1 MPFRGVFDP
10 VSFCIAALPSLFAGL
25 LRLHGADIARL
36 QRLLDPLLITL
47 LFIAFNGNTLLV
59 ADLGGLPAW
68 IWVTFSVAVL
78 LPRAGIYASYRSR
91 SLYTLARRVTSSWL
105 LVLTALLLLSYATKS
120 TASFSRID
128 TSLWALTA
136 WLLLL
141 ANHVGL
147 RKLLRHHRSQGGN
160 SRTIL
165 YWGLPPAAASF
176 AAQVEANRWMGLKLV
191 AWFGPLPPTAMAATP
206 GLPTFGGHHREM
218 QRWLERHAVDRI
230 VFSHVTRDGLEMADL
245 LRIFG
250 DMAVPVVYAPDWAQ
264 ATMHFTV
271 DQVGQQPCLDLW
283 GSRQLLSDRQLK
295 RSFDLLVAGTGVLLI
310 SPLLLLISLAVKLS
324 SRGPVLF
331 RQERYRLD
339 GKRFAVYKFRSM
351 RVLEAGDQP
360 GLQQATRND
369 PRVTPVGA
377 VLRRWSLDELPQ
389 LFNVLKGEMSLV
401 GPRPHAVEHNEYSR
415 QHVAGYM
422 QRHAF
427 KPGITGLAQ
436 VEGWRG
442 ETATLDSMAA
452 RVDADLRYQRNWSL
466 KLDIKILIKTLLHLR
481 SPNAY

>member
-1 MPFRGVFDP
+1 M
-10 VSFCIAALPSLFAGL
+10 FAGL
-25 LRLHGADIARL
+25 LRLHGDDIARL

-47 LFIAFNGNTLLV
+47 LFIGLNGNALTV
-59 ADLGGLPAW
+59 ADLGGLPPW
-68 IWVTFSVAVL
+68 IWVALSVAVL
-78 LPRAGIYASYRSR
+78 LPRVGIYASYRSR

-120 TASFSRID
+120 TASFSRLD
-128 TSLWALTA
+128 TSLWALSA

-141 ANHVGL
+141 VNHVGL
-147 RKLLRHHRSQGGN
+147 RKLLRYHRTHGGN

-165 YWGLPPAAASF
+165 YWGLPSAAASF

-191 AWFGPLPPTAMAATP
+191 AWFGPQPPASTADPQALPP
-206 GLPTFGGHHREM
+206 FGGHLCEM
-218 QRWLERHAVDRI
+218 QSWLEHHAVDRI

-250 DMAVPVVYAPDWAQ
+250 DTAVPVVYAPDWAQ
-264 ATMHFTV
+264 STMHFTV
-271 DQVGQQPCLDLW
+271 DQVGQQTCIDLW

-295 RSFDLLVAGTGVLLI
+295 RSFDLLIAGAGVLVI
-310 SPLLLLISLAVKLS
+310 APLLLLIALAVKLS
-324 SRGPVLF
+324 SPGPVLF
-331 RQERYRLD
+331 RQERYGLD
-339 GKRFAVYKFRSM
+339 GKRFAVFKFRSM
-351 RVLEAGDQP
+351 HVLEAGDQP

-369 PRVTPVGA
+369 PRVSRVGA

-389 LFNVLKGEMSLV
+389 LFNVLSGQMSLV
-401 GPRPHAVEHNEYSR
+401 GPRPHAVEHNEYYR
-415 QHVAGYM
+415 RHVAGYM

-436 VEGWRG
+436 VEGLRG
-442 ETATLDSMAA
+442 ETANLESMAA

>member
-47 LFIAFNGNTLLV
+47 LFIAFNGNPLTV

-68 IWVTFSVAVL
+68 LWVAFSVAVL

-120 TASFSRID
+120 TASFSRLD

-141 ANHVGL
+141 GNHVGL
-147 RKLLRHHRSQGGN
+147 RKLLHHHRSQGGN

-191 AWFGPLPPTAMAATP
+191 AWFGPQPPTAMAATP

-250 DMAVPVVYAPDWAQ
+250 DTAVPVVYAPDWAQ

-310 SPLLLLISLAVKLS
+310 SPLLLLIALAVKLS
-324 SRGPVLF
+324 SPGPVLF
-331 RQERYRLD
+331 RQERYGLD

-401 GPRPHAVEHNEYSR
+401 GPRPHAVEHNEYYR

>member
-1 MPFRGVFDP
+1 MV
-10 VSFCIAALPSLFAGL
+10 AGL

-47 LFIAFNGNTLLV
+47 LFIGFNLNNHTFDDPV
-59 ADLGGLPAW
+59 GLPAW
-68 IWVTFSVAVL
+68 IWVALSVAVL
-78 LPRAGIYASYRSR
+78 LPCAGIYASFRSR

-105 LVLTALLLLSYATKS
+105 LVLSALLLLSYVTKS
-120 TASFSRID
+120 TASFSRLD
-128 TSLWALTA
+128 TTLWALTA

-165 YWGLPPAAASF
+165 YWGLPHAAASF
-176 AAQVEANRWMGLKLV
+176 AAQVESNHWMGLKLV
-191 AWFGPLPPTAMAATP
+191 AWFGPQQPPPAMAAPP
-206 GLPTFGGHHREM
+206 GLPPFGGHHREM
-218 QRWLERHAVDRI
+218 QCWLERHAVDRI

-250 DMAVPVVYAPDWAQ
+250 DTAVPVVYAPDWAQ
-264 ATMHFTV
+264 PTMHFTV
-271 DQVGQQPCLDLW
+271 DQVGQQLCIDLW
-283 GSRQLLSDRQLK
+283 GSRQLLFDRQLK
-295 RSFDLLVAGTGVLLI
+295 RSFDLLVSGTGLLVI
-310 SPLLLLISLAVKLS
+310 TPLLLLIGLAVKLS
-324 SRGPVLF
+324 SPGPVLF
-331 RQERYRLD
+331 RQERYGLD
-339 GKRFAVYKFRSM
+339 GKRFSVYKFRSM

-401 GPRPHAVEHNEYSR
+401 GPRPHAVEHNEYYR

-442 ETATLDSMAA
+442 ETANLESMAA
-452 RVDADLRYQRNWSL
+452 RVGADLRYQRNWSL
-466 KLDIKILIKTLLHLR
+466 KLDIKILLKTLLHLR

>member
-1 MPFRGVFDP
+1 MPFRCVFDP
-10 VSFCIAALPSLFAGL
+10 VSFCIAALASLFAGL
-25 LRLHGADIARL
+25 LRLHGGDIARL
-36 QRLLDPLLITL
+36 QRLLDPLLISL
-47 LFIAFNGNTLLV
+47 LFIAFNGNAPTF

-68 IWVTFSVAVL
+68 LSVALSVAVL
-78 LPRAGIYASYRSR
+78 LPRAGIYTSYRSC
-91 SLYTLARRVTSSWL
+91 SLYAISIRVTSSWL
-105 LVLTALLLLSYATKS
+105 LVLSVLLLLIYATKS
-120 TASFSRID
+120 TANFSRLD

-136 WLLLL
+136 WFLLL

-147 RKLLRHHRSQGGN
+147 RKLLRFHRSQGGN

-191 AWFGPLPPTAMAATP
+191 AWFGPQTPDSITASP
-206 GLPTFGGHHREM
+206 GLPPFGGHHREM
-218 QRWLERHAVDRI
+218 QRWLEHHAVDRI

-250 DMAVPVVYAPDWAQ
+250 DTSVPVAYAPHWAR

-271 DQVGQQPCLDLW
+271 DQVGQQPCINLW

-295 RSFDLLVAGTGVLLI
+295 RGFDLLVAGAGLLLI
-310 SPLLLLISLAVKLS
+310 APLLLLIALAVTLS
-324 SRGPVLF
+324 SSGPVLF
-331 RQERYRLD
+331 RQERYGLD
-339 GKRFAVYKFRSM
+339 GKRFVVYKFRSM
-351 RVLEAGDQP
+351 YVLEAGDQP

-369 PRVTPVGA
+369 PRLTPVGA

-389 LFNVLKGEMSLV
+389 LFNVLKGQMSLV
-401 GPRPHAVEHNEYSR
+401 GPRPHAVEHNEYYR

-452 RVDADLRYQRNWSL
+452 RIDADLRYQRNWSL
-466 KLDIKILIKTLLHLR
+466 KFDIKILIKTLLHLR